1 MKVVDD
7 TFTVN
12 RKRTLALLEE
22 ITSHGLN
29 CFEFTGG
36 VRADTL
42 DETLVEKMRE
52 ANFRRV
58 TLGVESGSPRI
69 LKMIRKGETND
80 DVKRAVK
87 SAQNGRHHVPRVL
100 HDRAAGG
107 DAGGH

>member
-1 MKVVDD
+1 MVDD

-12 RKRTLALLEE
+12 RKRTLALLDE
-22 ITSHGLN
+22 IIAAGLN

-42 DETLVEKMRE
+42 DEALVAKMRE

-69 LKMIRKGETND
+69 LKMIRKGETNE
-80 DVKRAVK
+80 DVKRAIHV
-87 SAQNGRHHVPRVL
+87 AARGRHTLARVF
-100 HDRAAGG
+100 HDRASG
-107 DAGGH
+107 